1 MKDVLFAGNRSH
13 VLQEMISSGLR
24 PRRIFAVKGS
34 YLEREL
40 VADGI
45 AFEELPERAAFID
58 LLLAERFDLFLS
70 NGCPV
75 LLPISELKNP
85 ERKRFVNIHP
95 SCLPDLRGVDP
106 VPGALLHRRDSGA
119 TCHVMDDGV
128 DTGGIIAQVRIPFSE
143 DLDAGLLYQLSFIAE
158 KEAYIA
164 AASVDFEPQKE
175 GGKAPGTVYYTFKP
189 EHLRIDWSEPLTTIV
204 HRIKAF
210 GTRSKGAWLEVAG
223 QRVIARDA
231 EVIANPYMMK
241 LQGDYEPGSV
251 VFAYERKLLVRHEEG
266 FIKLKELDGAW
277 EQVKPGMV
285 VS

>member
-1 MKDVLFAGNRSH
+1 MNVLFAGNRAH
-13 VLQEMISSGLR
+13 VLREMISSGLS

-40 VADGI
+40 ASDGI
-45 AFEELPERAAFID
+45 AFEEVPAGPAFIG
-58 LLLAERFDLFLS
+58 LLMEERFDLFLS

-75 LLPISELKNP
+75 LLPVSKLKSP
-85 ERKRFVNIHP
+85 ERKHFVNIHP

-106 VPGALLHRRDSGA
+106 VPGALLHGRDSGA
-119 TCHVMDDGV
+119 TCHVMDDGI

-158 KEAYIA
+158 KEAYMA
-164 AASVDFEPQKE
+164 AAAADFQPQHA
-175 GGKAPGTVYYTFKP
+175 GGKAPNTVYYTFKP
-189 EHLRIDWSEPLTTIV
+189 EHLRIDWSEQLATIV

-210 GTRSKGAWLEVAG
+210 GTKSKGAWFEVNG

-231 EVIANPYMMK
+231 EIVLNPYMIG
-241 LQGDYEPGSV
+241 LQDEHAPGSV
-251 VFAYERKLLVRHEEG
+251 VFAYERKLLVRHRDG

-277 EQVKPGMV
+277 EQVYPAMMV
-285 VS
+285 S